1 MADKKEAADQA
12 ANPVRRITLIVIA
25 IAALLFLYGMI
36 SDRFTPHTSQAVV
49 QGYLVRIAPEVGG
62 RVIEVPVSTDQKIEP
77 GAVLFRID
85 PEQYQLA
92 VRRAEAQLAAAGQS
106 IGANTAG
113 VASAQ
118 AKLADAM
125 AKRENARDQTSRDFE
140 LVKKGIYAE
149 ARGVK
154 AKAQLE
160 SAEAGVSQAEAEVEK
175 ARQTLGPKGSDNP
188 QIREAMVALQQANL
202 DLARTNVLAP
212 TEGGV
217 TNLSLTTGQFLGKGE
232 AAMTY
237 IDIREVWVDAAF
249 RENSLEHI
257 GVGDAADIALDVL
270 PGRVFKGKVKSVGY
284 GVSNRDVNQRTG
296 LPKID
301 NQRDW
306 IRSPQP
312 FPVRIEFDMEGF
324 PKGVRYGSQANVTV
338 YSSGS
343 YVLNAVAW
351 IKMRFV
357 SILSYVQ

>member
-1 MADKKEAADQA
+1 MAEKNNASDQA
-12 ANPVRRITLIVIA
+12 ANPVRRITLVVIS
-25 IAALLFLYGMI
+25 IAALLFFYGMI

-62 RVIEVPVSTDQKIEP
+62 RVIEIPVGTDQKIEP
-77 GAVLFRID
+77 GSVLFRID

-106 IGANTAG
+106 IGANTAS

-118 AKLADAM
+118 AKLAEAV
-125 AKRENARDQTSRDFE
+125 AKRENTRDQTARDFE

-160 SAEAGVSQAEAEVEK
+160 AAEATVSQAEAELEK
-175 ARQTLGPKGSDNP
+175 ARQTLGPKGADNP

-202 DLARTNVLAP
+202 DLARTSVLAP

-217 TNLSLTTGQFLGKGE
+217 TNLSLTTGQLLSKGE

-237 IDIREVWVDAAF
+237 IDIREVWVEAAF

-257 GVGDAADIALDVL
+257 QVGDAAAIALDVL
-270 PGRVFKGKVKSVGY
+270 PGRVYSGKVKSVGY
-284 GVSNRDVNQRTG
+284 GVSNRSMDPRTG

-301 NQRDW
+301 TQRDW

-312 FPVRIEFDMEGF
+312 FPVRVEFEGEL
-324 PKGVRYGSQANVTV
+324 PKSIRYGSQANVTV
-338 YSSGS
+338 YATGS
-343 YVLNAVAW
+343 YVLNAIAW
-351 IKMRFV
+351 IKMRLV

>member
-1 MADKKEAADQA
+1 MADQA
-12 ANPVRRITLIVIA
+12 ANPVKRITLIVIV
-25 IAALLFLYGMI
+25 IAAVLFLYGMI

-62 RVIEVPVSTDQKIEP
+62 RVIEIPVSTDQKIEP
-77 GAVLFRID
+77 GTVLFRID
-85 PEQYQLA
+85 PEQYHLS

-106 IGANTAG
+106 IGANTAS

-118 AKLADAM
+118 AKLAEAI
-125 AKRENARDQTSRDFE
+125 AKRENTRDQTARDFE

-154 AKAQLE
+154 SKAQLE
-160 SAEAGVSQAEAEVEK
+160 AAEATVMQAEAEVEK
-175 ARQTLGPKGSDNP
+175 ARQTLGPKGADNP

-202 DLARTNVLAP
+202 DLARTIVLAP

-217 TNLSLTTGQFLGKGE
+217 TNLSLTTGQLLSKGE

-237 IDIREVWVDAAF
+237 IDIREVWVEAAF

-257 GVGDAADIALDVL
+257 QVGDAADVTLDIR
-270 PGRVFKGKVKSVGY
+270 PGRVYSGKVKSIGY
-284 GVSNRDVNQRTG
+284 GVSNRSTDPRTG

-312 FPVRIEFDMEGF
+312 FPVRIELDENLRPRDLRF
-324 PKGVRYGSQANVTV
+324 GSQANVTV
-338 YSSGS
+338 YASGS

-351 IKMRFV
+351 IKMRLV

>member
-1 MADKKEAADQA
+1 MADKNSAADQT
-12 ANPVRRITLIVIA
+12 ANPVRRITLIVLA
-25 IAALLFLYGMI
+25 IAAIVFVYGMI
-36 SDRFTPHTSQAVV
+36 SDRFTPHTAQATV

-62 RVIEVPVSTDQKIEP
+62 RVIEIPVGTDQKIEP
-77 GAVLFRID
+77 GTVLFRID

-118 AKLADAM
+118 AKLADAI
-125 AKRENARDQTSRDFE
+125 AKRENTRDQTARDFE

-160 SAEAGVSQAEAEVEK
+160 SAEAGVLQAEAELEK
-175 ARQTLGPKGSDNP
+175 ARQTLGPKGSENP
-188 QIREAMVALQQANL
+188 QIREAITVLQQANL
-202 DLARTNVLAP
+202 DLARTSVLAP

-217 TNLSLTTGQFLGKGE
+217 TNLSLTTGQFLSKGE

-237 IDIREVWVDAAF
+237 IDIREVWVEAAF

-257 GVGDAADIALDVL
+257 QIGDATAIVLDVL
-270 PGRVFKGKVKSVGY
+270 PGRVYSGKVKSVGY
-284 GVSNRDVNQRTG
+284 GVSNRTTDQRSG

-312 FPVRIEFDMEGF
+312 FPIRIEFDGEL
-324 PKGVRYGSQANVTV
+324 PKGLRYGSQANVTV
-338 YSSGS
+338 YASGS
-343 YVLNAVAW
+343 YVLNAIAW
-351 IKMRFV
+351 IKMRLV